1 MSNGNAG
8 NQPIAVKHAFWI
20 GALGGISP
28 LVARGAGHLLAN
40 GNLPPLVA
48 GSLIAYALA
57 LLLLFGLGGVISVFT
72 DDPAS
77 RTIRS
82 AFALGLSIPSL
93 FQLGALQAGAPKTTA
108 DISRPFHVAFIASAY
123 AGEQE
128 GIGTPEVKSEKAL
141 EDALAPRRKLEI
153 STPSGSISKNVTATF
168 LDSSGNRISSIVV
181 QPGFAAVNVPNQAA
195 SVRFE
200 KGGAASESRA
210 LSNNPVQSA
219 DVKIEQKPV
228 SAFVQAIGLSRDA
241 KPSIEVAKLTDAQK
255 LPPGTYGW
263 CYLGD
268 RANDGWRTRYVDFPG
283 QDVPQPGSVVSVNFP
298 LNVRPSMGSK
308 DVIGGAHVG
317 QRLRIDEVRNH
328 DNLYWAAVSVV
339 E

>member
-8 NQPIAVKHAFWI
+8 NQPIAVKQAFWI

-28 LVARGAGHLLAN
+28 LAARGVGHLLSN

-48 GSLIAYALA
+48 GSLIAYGVA
-57 LLLLFGLGGVISVFT
+57 LLLLFGLGGIISVFT
-72 DDPAS
+72 DDPAA

-93 FQLGALQAGAPKTTA
+93 FQLGALQGAAPKTTA
-108 DISRPFHVAFIASAY
+108 DISRPFHFAFIASAY
-123 AGEQE
+123 AREQE
-128 GIGTPEVKSEKAL
+128 DMGTQEMNSEKAP
-141 EDALAPRRKLEI
+141 EDALASRRKLEV
-153 STPSGSISKNVTATF
+153 STPRGSISKGVTATF
-168 LDSSGNRISSIVV
+168 LDTSGNRISSTVV

-195 SVRFE
+195 SVQFE
-200 KGGAASESRA
+200 KNGAASKSRA

-241 KPSIEVAKLTDAQK
+241 KPSIEVTKVTDTQK

-268 RANDGWRTRYVDFPG
+268 RGNDGWRTRYVDFPG
-283 QDVPQPGSVVSVNFP
+283 QDVPQSGTSDRESTFHSADRGRVLVSGTRESSEQSKEGSDKASLDF
-298 LNVRPSMGSK
+298 
-308 DVIGGAHVG
+308 
-317 QRLRIDEVRNH
+317 
-328 DNLYWAAVSVV
+328 
-339 E
+339 